1 MEHWWNTVVAGGPIH
16 SDIGAPGRGVPPC
29 LPYRTAACRRSRLRR
44 ASTAPSDAVAA
55 VARPRVS
62 EAFEEDM
69 MGVDAAKPLR
79 RRLNRGLAGEHR
91 APVSCSNENDRV
103 FQTHSVDC
111 DEEANLRPALANLQN
126 ICCSVTRGSIGPTM
140 PRGHASAAIY
150 LLACPL

>member
-1 MEHWWNTVVAGGPIH
+1 MVAGGPIH

-79 RRLNRGLAGEHR
+79 RRLIQAVLLDDVDELPDGEPLVVRGL
-91 APVSCSNENDRV
+91 VLDLLRV
-103 FQTHSVDC
+103 
-111 DEEANLRPALANLQN
+111 
-126 ICCSVTRGSIGPTM
+126 
-140 PRGHASAAIY
+140 
-150 LLACPL
+150 